1 MSWEVLIRHVSQG
14 SQIMDFD
21 NWTLMLDLSD
31 QSQEGIRQK
40 GVAKGIDVGGLAR
53 ERNGCWGEGK
63 GDKIFWC
70 NLCHARV
77 C

>member
-1 MSWEVLIRHVSQG
+1 
-14 SQIMDFD
+14 
-21 NWTLMLDLSD
+21 MLDLSD

-63 GDKIFWC
+63 GDKICWC
-70 NLCHARV
+70 HLCHAQV